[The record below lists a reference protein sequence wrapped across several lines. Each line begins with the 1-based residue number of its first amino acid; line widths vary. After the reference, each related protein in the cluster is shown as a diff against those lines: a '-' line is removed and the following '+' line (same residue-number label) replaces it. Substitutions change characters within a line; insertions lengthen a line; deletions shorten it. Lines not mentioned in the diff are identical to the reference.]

1 MNWALIGMQILK
13 TLGAIIGTMV
23 TQLLA
28 GKAIK
33 RLILLPFQWLTKKT
47 ETPKDD
53 AILKEAEKDLGLE
66 EGEGK

>member
-13 TLGAIIGTMV
+13 TLGTIVGTML

-33 RLILLPFQWLTKKT
+33 RVILLPFEWLVKKT
-47 ETPKDD
+47 KNTEDD
-53 AILKEAEKDLGLE
+53 KIIKEAEKDLGIGE
-66 EGEGK
+66 E